1 MERLLVNGYIGE
13 KVFSFKGFQTQ
24 KKNKHLEHLEDQII
38 DEGSKGGV
46 NAVNFLKA
54 IRNMLAGQSG
64 KKVNM
69 TVKWDGAPAVICGIN
84 PENGKFFVG
93 TKSVF
98 NKNPKINYTVSDIN
112 RNHSGVLAD
121 KLTVCLQNLKRVV
134 SNGVYQGDLLF
145 TSGDLRAD
153 NIDGESMITFTP
165 NTITYAVP
173 SNSGIGRKI
182 KSARLGIVFHTK
194 YTGKTMQD
202 LRAGFGTVT
211 GGGGRNVFL
220 ASAGYKDTSGMSK
233 FTSSELAKFDS
244 LIRMAEGS
252 LKKAGPI
259 LDLLSSYSNDP
270 VAVSF
275 RLKAYFNQVVRNS
288 GSGFGRVKDMQKQF
302 RDYYISFINA
312 EISARKTPAGQEK
325 YIQAKEDGLAF
336 IDRNQSALYFAIAS
350 HKSLM
355 SAKDFLIS
363 KLNQV
368 QSIGHFL
375 KTANGYR
382 VTAPEGFV
390 AVDRVAGAVKLVDRL
405 EFSRANFTM
414 DKNWG

>member
-1 MERLLVNGYIGE
+1 MV
-13 KVFSFKGFQTQ
+13 T
-24 KKNKHLEHLEDQII
+24 
-38 DEGSKGGV
+38 
-46 NAVNFLKA
+46 
-54 IRNMLAGQSG
+54 
-64 KKVNM
+64 
-69 TVKWDGAPAVICGIN
+69 
-84 PENGKFFVG
+84 
-93 TKSVF
+93 
-98 NKNPKINYTVSDIN
+98 
-112 RNHSGVLAD
+112 
-121 KLTVCLQNLKRVV
+121 
-134 SNGVYQGDLLF
+134 NGVYQGDLLY
-145 TSGDLRAD
+145 TRGDLEPD
-153 NIDGESMITFTP
+153 TIDGESMITFTP

-173 SNSGIGRKI
+173 ENSRIGKKI
-182 KSARLGIVFHTK
+182 KSARLGIVFHTR

-233 FTSSELAKFDS
+233 FTSGELSKFDN

-252 LKKAGPI
+252 LQKAGPV
-259 LDLLSSYSNDP
+259 LNLLSSRSNDP

-275 RLKAYFNQVVRNS
+275 RLKAFFNQVVRNS
-288 GSGFGRVKDMQKQF
+288 PAGFGRVKDMQKQF
-302 RDYYISFINA
+302 RDYYESFINA
-312 EISARKTPAGQEK
+312 EISARKTPAGQQK
-325 YIQAKEDGLAF
+325 FIQAKKDGLAF
-336 IDRNQSALYFAIAS
+336 IDKNQSALYFAIAS

-368 QSIGHFL
+368 QSIGHFM
-375 KTANGYR
+375 KTPNGYR

-390 AVDRVAGAVKLVDRL
+390 AVDRAAGAVKLVDRM